1 MWGEVGNTS
10 LIDRYLCNGENV
22 LYRIAKKGLKGTSEE
37 LAATNMRIIRAKGK
51 NYYDIKYGHLSSIG
65 NYTVFDRKRG
75 FSAVSNLLLAVLFF
89 AAAMA
94 IPGVTSNF
102 SDEFQAGLNSSFD
115 QAVSQIY
122 LNNDLNEQGRAL
134 QGTGLEGAQIN
145 IVAPPG
151 GMGMVDLRNSFN
163 ALSTLMAT
171 LTGIT
176 GIIYL
181 VTGLYHLLAFL
192 LSVKKGIVMKTP
204 NQDFTFVLGNRRR
217 KEAQEFILTV
227 RAAEEE
233 KIKVMEQYMPEWVIM
248 QRPMM
253 PGKDMLRH

>member
-1 MWGEVGNTS
+1 
-10 LIDRYLCNGENV
+10 
-22 LYRIAKKGLKGTSEE
+22 
-37 LAATNMRIIRAKGK
+37 MRIIRAKGK

-94 IPGVTSNF
+94 IPEVTASF
-102 SDEFQAGLNSSFD
+102 SDDFQAGLNSSFD

-122 LNNDLNEQGRAL
+122 QNNDLYEQGQAL

-145 IVAPPG
+145 IVAPTG
-151 GMGMVDLRNSFN
+151 GMGMVDLRGSFD

-181 VTGLYHLLAFL
+181 VTGLYYLLAFVL
-192 LSVKKGIVMKTP
+192 TVKKGIVMKTP
-204 NQDFTFVLGNRRR
+204 NEDFTFVLGSRRS
-217 KEAQEFILTV
+217 KEAQEFIRTV

-233 KIKVMEQYMPEWVIM
+233 KIKVMEQCMPEWVIM
-248 QRPMM
+248 QRPWMAS
-253 PGKDMLRH
+253 KEMLKH